1 MKKNFIQKHTQLIA
15 LILICFLIIPFI
27 QNSYALNKTDVVLNI
42 ESADKDLSPVE
53 DVRSVVLDAGHGG
66 YDDGSVSAQGLK
78 EKDLVLSIVKKIGEN
93 LESEQIR
100 VIYTRDSDQ
109 VSWIEDNVQDLFARS
124 QIANEAKADVFVSIH
139 MNDTEFGNDVSGNE
153 VWVQFNNDKSMILAN
168 AINQSFMKLDYTE
181 NRGLKDEATSP
192 LSLLQFNTIPSVL
205 VETGFISSV
214 NDVSYLTT
222 EEGERAVAKA
232 ISDGIIEALDII
244 K

>member
-15 LILICFLIIPFI
+15 LILICFLVIPFI

-42 ESADKDLSPVE
+42 ESADEVVLPLE
-53 DVRSVVLDAGHGG
+53 DQPSVVLDAGHGG

-78 EKDLVLSIVKKIGEN
+78 EKDLVLSIVKKIGAN
-93 LESEQIR
+93 LEAENIR
-100 VIYTRDSDQ
+100 VIYTRSSDQ
-109 VSWIEDNVQDLFARS
+109 VTWSEDNVQDLLARS
-124 QIANEAKADVFVSIH
+124 QIANEAKADVFVSVH
-139 MNDTEFGNDVSGNE
+139 MNDTEYGNSISGNE
-153 VWVQFNNDKSMILAN
+153 VWVQFDNDKSLVLAN
-168 AINQSFMKLDYTE
+168 AINQAFMKLDYTQ

-205 VETGFISSV
+205 VETGFISSA
-214 NDVSYLTT
+214 NDMAYLTT
-222 EEGERAVAKA
+222 EDGENTVAKA